1 MRVKLHPWSI
11 FFWRCGL
18 TYKGQAWTA
27 LYALV
32 FYALVQACPG
42 YLVCDSYR
50 KACYRRVL
58 VHNCMQTF
66 CLYWISAVHCKC
78 VNVSVYFS
86 FYTFFS
92 VPFCSNVPST
102 TATTN
107 NYCNII
113 QTKHRT
119 EQSHFH
125 AMYCCMLSWQVS
137 IAWWTCVYC
146 LVDRCLLLS
155 GRFLL
160 LGGQVSIAWW
170 TNIYCLADASTGFRY
185 LQVTNQITKLWHA
198 IL

>member
-1 MRVKLHPWSI
+1 MTDAGTDKRHDGVLNTMFQRISKSVLLLILCSLSLHSLLAICPPLVAVECKHDQVRLSVTHASKTPSLI
-11 FFWRCGL
+11 YLFWRCGL

-27 LYALV
+27 QYALV
-32 FYALVQACPG
+32 FCALVQACPG

-50 KACYRRVL
+50 KACYCRVL

-107 NYCNII
+107 N
-113 QTKHRT
+113 
-119 EQSHFH
+119 
-125 AMYCCMLSWQVS
+125 
-137 IAWWTCVYC
+137 
-146 LVDRCLLLS
+146 
-155 GRFLL
+155 
-160 LGGQVSIAWW
+160 
-170 TNIYCLADASTGFRY
+170 
-185 LQVTNQITKLWHA
+185 
-198 IL
+198 